1 MVTSIKR
8 RAKATF
14 RITTSSDG
22 DSFDRTVG
30 RKALLHAARQRIED
44 IRYAMI
50 VSSNFTQ
57 QVTWTHQYANVSVK
71 F

>member
-1 MVTSIKR
+1 M
-8 RAKATF
+8 
-14 RITTSSDG
+14 TSSDG

-50 VSSNFTQ
+50 V
-57 QVTWTHQYANVSVK
+57 
-71 F
+71 